1 MNGSSDSP
9 DSPPDPDIAA
19 LRAEI
24 DRVERDV
31 VSHVEPGRWAMVIA
45 VAVFVLLVA
54 QLLPWVGSNSGWEV
68 LLGQVSG
75 VPRVGLLPRL
85 FAVSS
90 LTFGV
95 LFSAIT
101 LFTRRW
107 GLAWLCALGSAFS
120 VVHGLWAVWSRQTA
134 VDSTVSTVSTVGADG
149 AALGP
154 GPGMVLALLVMIV
167 LAVQWLRL
175 AFSRP

>member
-1 MNGSSDSP
+1 VNDSP
-9 DSPPDPDIAA
+9 DLPPDPDIAA

-31 VSHVEPGRWAMVIA
+31 VGHVEPGRWAMVIA
-45 VAVFVLLVA
+45 VAVFALLVA
-54 QLLPWVGSNSGWEV
+54 ELLPWVGSNSGWEV
-68 LLGQVSG
+68 LLGRVSG
-75 VPRVGLLPRL
+75 VPRIGLLPRL
-85 FAVSS
+85 FAGSA

-95 LFSAIT
+95 LFSAVT

-134 VDSTVSTVSTVGADG
+134 VDD
-149 AALGP
+149 AAPGP
-154 GPGMVLALLVMIV
+154 GPGMVLALLTMIV